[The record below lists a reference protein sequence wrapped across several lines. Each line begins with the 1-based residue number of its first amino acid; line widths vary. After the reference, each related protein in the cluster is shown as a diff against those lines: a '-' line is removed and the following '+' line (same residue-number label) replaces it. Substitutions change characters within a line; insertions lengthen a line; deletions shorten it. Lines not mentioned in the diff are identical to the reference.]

1 MRPTR
6 HIIFLLLIAV
16 LAMLS
21 CHRERTSRR
30 GLSEEA
36 YLRLK
41 AVGDSVNRQSPRARA
56 LIDSALANSA
66 DSLTYYDYYVE
77 LGRLY
82 MLQQPD
88 SVPACASR
96 IMAFA
101 QRQKESARINGMKA
115 EAYHLNASYNYLY
128 HQNHEEAIK
137 DNIQAYKLF
146 LNSDMKD
153 NAASICAN
161 IGDIYMFQSLLP
173 EAAAWYR
180 RALVVTDSL
189 QLPDDDTYTFY
200 MGLGQIYCILQ
211 DYKLSEEYYEKARKG
226 YDRMQANMKITFLN
240 NYGNLKY
247 YKQEY
252 GEALRS
258 FISLDSL
265 INGYGLKG
273 GFDDYLCQLNMADVL
288 LNLGRNEESMQ
299 RLEPADSFFKAN
311 GVGDAIYYA
320 NTIRMGNA
328 LSKGDIA
335 TVRQII
341 ANEARGLTANEDMI
355 SIRNR
360 YLHDYY
366 VKVNDLTRAIQIERD
381 NNRRRDSIDLSRE
394 HMRSSDIMTRLMVD
408 TLTLHNELR
417 LNAKNAE
424 ISQARLRYLLIISG
438 ILLAALALLAWTL
451 FLRKRNADNQLE
463 IIRLKISNDRNVI
476 APHFIFNVLKHAS
489 TQEKKEA
496 NETISGIITLMRSQL
511 NVSRRVMVTLREEL
525 DFTEH
530 YVKVAAV
537 SMGPDFTFHIHRPG
551 DETEDSR
558 LVPSTFVQILVEN
571 AIKHA
576 LKPLEGEK
584 ILTIHATVNPHETTI
599 EVEDNGLGFDI
610 RRQSSD
616 GTGTGLRVIR
626 RTLALYNE
634 SHRHKILFAIRN
646 ITRDDGSIAGCR
658 ASLTLPDDV
667 KP

>member
-1 MRPTR
+1 MRTTR
-6 HIIFLLLIAV
+6 HIIGLLL
-16 LAMLS
+16 LAALFILS
-21 CHRERTSRR
+21 CQREPTARR
-30 GLSEEA
+30 GLPTKA

-41 AVGDSVNRQSPRARA
+41 AVGDSVDRQSPRAHA
-56 LIDSALANSA
+56 LIDSALANSP
-66 DSLTYYDYYVE
+66 DSLTYYDYFIE

-88 SVPACASR
+88 SVPACAKR

-101 QRQKESARINGMKA
+101 NRQKESPRVNGLKA
-115 EAYHLNASYNYLY
+115 EAHHLNASYNYLY

-137 DNIQAYKLF
+137 DNIQAYQLF
-146 LNSDMKD
+146 LKSNMKD

-161 IGDIYMFQSLLP
+161 IGDVYMLQNLLP
-173 EAAAWYR
+173 DAAAWYR

-226 YDRMQANMKITFLN
+226 YDGMQANMKITFLN

-252 GEALRS
+252 GEALKA
-258 FISLDSL
+258 FNSLDSL
-265 INGYGLKG
+265 IAAYHLRG
-273 GFDDYLCQLNMADVL
+273 GFDDYLCQINMADVL
-288 LNLGRNEESMQ
+288 LNLGRHEESMK
-299 RLEPADSFFKAN
+299 RLAPADSFFKAN
-311 GVGDAIYYA
+311 NVGDAVYYA
-320 NTIRMGNA
+320 NTIKMGNA

-335 TVRQII
+335 TVRQVI
-341 ANEARGLTANEDMI
+341 ANEPPGLTIDENMI

-366 VKVNDLTRAIQIERD
+366 VKANDLTRAIQIERE
-381 NNRRRDSIDLSRE
+381 NNRRRDSIDQSRE
-394 HMRSSDIMTRLMVD
+394 YMRASDIMTRLMVD

-417 LNAKNAE
+417 LNEKNAE
-424 ISQARLRYLLIISG
+424 ISQSRLLYLLIISG

-489 TQEKKEA
+489 TQEKRDA
-496 NETISGIITLMRSQL
+496 DETINGIITLMRSQL
-511 NVSRRVMVTLREEL
+511 AVSRRVMVSLREEL
-525 DFTEH
+525 DFTAD

-537 SMGPDFTFHIHRPG
+537 SMGPDFTFHLHRPG
-551 DETEDSR
+551 DGTEDTR

-584 ILTIHATVNPHETTI
+584 VLTINALVKEHETVV
-599 EVEDNGLGFDI
+599 EVEDNGQGFDI

-626 RTLALYNE
+626 RTLALYNQ
-634 SHRHKILFAIRN
+634 SHRRKILFSIRN
-646 ITRDDGSIAGCR
+646 ITREDGSIAGCR
-658 ASLTLPDDV
+658 ASLTVPDDV